1 MNFSPLTA
9 HLRSTFASLAVAA
22 STVALPAHAAEKWN
36 LYVYNA
42 VSTVSAVKG
51 LNKVTEE
58 IERETG
64 GALSVRL
71 HLGGSLPI
79 NTTTITPAVS
89 DDVVQMGD
97 DGYFLG
103 NIPIG
108 GVLRL
113 PMLIQS
119 LDEYQ
124 KAAAIMDP
132 YLQKAFDR
140 KGVIVLGQYLYP
152 YQVAYSSK
160 KLTSLADIK
169 GQKIRVTSPE
179 QGEFVQRLGGTPV
192 TIGAP
197 EVPSALDRNV
207 VDGVLTANTG
217 GGNVWRDLLKYNYRI
232 GVNYFNSVIIVNKE
246 RFNKLAPDVQ
256 AKVRKIVTNNMPLI
270 TSAMQ
275 AEEEVLTKKFADSGM
290 VITRETKADLEYG
303 LKTVAPYW
311 DEWAKTKGPDAV
323 EALKKVRT
331 ALGR

>member
-1 MNFSPLTA
+1 MNFRSLTA
-9 HLRSTFASLAVAA
+9 HVRSTLIAITGVAA
-22 STVALPAHAAEKWN
+22 LSALPVHAAEKWN

-42 VSTVSAVKG
+42 VATVSAVKG
-51 LNKVTEE
+51 LTKVTEE
-58 IERETG
+58 IEKETG
-64 GALSVRL
+64 GALSVRI

-119 LDEYQ
+119 LEEYQ
-124 KAAAIMDP
+124 KAAVIVEP
-132 YLQKAFDR
+132 YLQKAFER
-140 KGVIVLGQYLYP
+140 KGIIVLGQYLYP

-169 GQKIRVTSPE
+169 GQKIRVSSPE
-179 QGEFVQRLGGTPV
+179 QGEFIKRLGGIPV

-197 EVPSALDRNV
+197 EVPSALDRSV

-217 GGNVWRDLLKYNYRI
+217 GGNVWKDLLKYNYRI
-232 GVNYFNSVIIVNKE
+232 GVNYFNSVIIVNKD
-246 RFNKLAPDVQ
+246 RFNQLPPDVQ
-256 AKVRKIVTNNMPLI
+256 AKVRKIVTNNMPVI

-275 AEEEVLTKKFADSGM
+275 AEEEGLTKKFADGGM
-290 VITRETKADLEYG
+290 VITRESKTDLEQG
-303 LKTVAPYW
+303 MKIIAPYW
-311 DEWAKTKGPDAV
+311 DEWAKTKGPEAV
-323 EALKKVRT
+323 EVLKQVRA